1 MSNFKDT
8 YKQTVGLSY
17 CLLGDGRIIT
27 DHDYVGFTPSFQ
39 ANRYIAGTR
48 LTSNRQTDDYTFLST
63 VFLCIDHNF
72 SSQPTEPVLFETMLF
87 NSGESEDC
95 YRTGGSV
102 KHALRVHMRVLS
114 RLLSKNYDIHIRDIE
129 TLFSLTKT
137 RWGTSVFWRDV
148 FARVRNKRAKE
159 NERQRERRD

>member
-1 MSNFKDT
+1 M
-8 YKQTVGLSY
+8 
-17 CLLGDGRIIT
+17 
-27 DHDYVGFTPSFQ
+27 
-39 ANRYIAGTR
+39 
-48 LTSNRQTDDYTFLST
+48 
-63 VFLCIDHNF
+63 
-72 SSQPTEPVLFETMLF
+72 
-87 NSGESEDC
+87 
-95 YRTGGSV
+95 

>member
-17 CLLGDGRIIT
+17 CLLRDGRIIT

-39 ANRYIAGTR
+39 ANRYIAGTK
-48 LTSNRQTDDYTFLST
+48 LTSNRQPDDYTFLST

-87 NSGESEDC
+87 NSG
-95 YRTGGSV
+95 
-102 KHALRVHMRVLS
+102 
-114 RLLSKNYDIHIRDIE
+114 
-129 TLFSLTKT
+129 
-137 RWGTSVFWRDV
+137 
-148 FARVRNKRAKE
+148 
-159 NERQRERRD
+159 